1 MAESRDNT
9 RLPKIKILGMERDS
23 TGKLNVEFEVCDEF
37 IDYAQ
42 FALQKEELTQEELSD
57 YVHNLLHKCINKED
71 GYDIKKS
78 FTKNEKTTID
88 K

>member
-71 GYDIKKS
+71 GYDIKKVY
-78 FTKNEKTTID
+78 KK
-88 K
+88 